1 MAGVTRSNG
10 AALDRLNDLWR
21 AAGGAD
27 DALDRVSITGED
39 PVLPSTFRVGTAA
52 AATIAAAGL
61 AASEIWRLRTGRK
74 QTVSLEMLAAAIAFR
89 SERYLTV
96 DGEPY
101 RNLWD
106 PIAGYYQT
114 GDGRWLQLHTNF
126 PHHRDGVLEL
136 LHCANS
142 REGVERAL
150 QDWSGQEIE
159 DALASAGLC
168 AGMLRSPAEWQ
179 AHPQGQAVARLPL
192 FEIERVGDAP
202 AEGFGPGDRP
212 LSGVRVLDLT
222 RVIAGPVCGRN
233 LAEHGAEVMRI
244 AGPHLPY
251 MPPLVVDS
259 GRGKRSA
266 FVDLRRPEGRDRLA
280 SLVRE
285 SDVFVQGYRPG
296 AIAGRGF
303 SPEVL
308 ADLRPGIVCVSLCA
322 YGREGPWRDRRG
334 FDSLVQTVSGI
345 AWEGG
350 QAAGVD
356 GPKPLPAQALDHATG
371 YLAAF
376 GAMMAL
382 ARRAEE
388 GGSWHVRV
396 SLAQT
401 GHWIDGLG
409 RVDGLD
415 HPEPDEQTI
424 ASYMQTTESPFG
436 LTRHVAPVVRL
447 SETPPYWA
455 IPAVP
460 LGTHTPEW
468 PARRAA

>member
-1 MAGVTRSNG
+1 MSEATNG
-10 AALDRLNDLWR
+10 AADRLAQLWTQ
-21 AAGGAD
+21 AGGAEE
-27 DALDRVSITGED
+27 ALERVTIRGED
-39 PVLPSTFRVGTAA
+39 PVLPSVYRVGTAA
-52 AATIAAAGL
+52 ASTIAATGL
-61 AASEIWRLRTGRK
+61 AASEIWRRRTGRA
-74 QTVSLEMLAAAIAFR
+74 QTVSFEMLAAAVAFR

-96 DGEPY
+96 DGEPF

-142 REGVERAL
+142 REGVARAL
-150 QDWSGQEIE
+150 QDWSGQEVE
-159 DALASAGLC
+159 DALAGAGLC
-168 AGMLRSPAEWQ
+168 AGMLRSPEEWR
-179 AHPQGQAVARLPL
+179 AHPQGQAIAGLPL
-192 FEIERVGDAP
+192 FEIDRIGDAP
-202 AEGFGPGDRP
+202 PEPAGAGDRP

-251 MPPLVVDS
+251 IPPLVVDS

-266 FVDLRRPEGRDRLA
+266 FVDLRREEGRQRLA
-280 SLVRE
+280 ALARE
-285 SDVFVQGYRPG
+285 ADVFVQGYRPG
-296 AIAGRGF
+296 AIDGRGF
-303 SPEVL
+303 TPEAL
-308 ADLRPGIVCVSLCA
+308 AELRPGIVYVSLCA
-322 YGREGPWRDRRG
+322 YSHAGPWRGRRG

-345 AWEGG
+345 AREGG
-350 QAAGVD
+350 RAAGVAD
-356 GPKPLPAQALDHATG
+356 EGPKPLPCQALDHATG

-388 GGSWHVRV
+388 GGSWRVRV

-409 RVDGLD
+409 RVDGMS
-415 HPEPDEQTI
+415 HPEPTEEMV
-424 ASYMQTTESPFG
+424 APFMQSTESPFG
-436 LTRHVAPVVRL
+436 LIRHVAPAARL
-447 SETPPYWA
+447 SETPPHWA
-455 IPAVP
+455 SPAVP
-460 LGTHTPEW
+460 LGTHPPEW
-468 PARRAA
+468 PERRAA